1 MSFRTS
7 FRISGSAL
15 TAERVRMDVIANNIA
30 NVNTTRTPQGG
41 PYRRQQVV
49 FMPQTAEP
57 AFQPVSAGRGQAT
70 GRGVRVQAIIEDNQ
84 PGLTAYDPDHP
95 DADAD
100 GYVTYPNVDV
110 NTELVDMMAARR
122 AYEANVVAINAIKAM
137 AAQALEIGRV

>member
-1 MSFRTS
+1 MSFRTG

-49 FMPQTAEP
+49 FAPQTAVP
-57 AFQPVSAGRGQAT
+57 MFQISSSGGRLDT
-70 GRGVRVQAIIEDNQ
+70 GRGVRVLAIVENNA
-84 PGLTAYDPDHP
+84 PGLTAYEPDHP
-95 DADAD
+95 DADAN

-110 NTELVDMMAARR
+110 NTELVDMLAARR
-122 AYEANVVAINAIKAM
+122 AYEANVVVINAAKAM
-137 AAQALEIGRV
+137 AMQALEIGRV